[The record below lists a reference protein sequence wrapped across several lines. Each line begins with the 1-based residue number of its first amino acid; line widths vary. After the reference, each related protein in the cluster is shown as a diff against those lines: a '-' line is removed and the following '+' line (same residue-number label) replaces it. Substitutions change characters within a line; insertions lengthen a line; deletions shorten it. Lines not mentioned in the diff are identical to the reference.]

1 MKDRLIGL
9 VKTYCLFI
17 CIFVLQKP
25 LFMLFYKSLY
35 PDASC
40 ADWFS
45 VMGHGLPLDRSLAG
59 YLTVIPGFLFIA
71 SVWTLSKSLR
81 RILCGYFLFVSIL
94 LSIIFIVDLGLYEY
108 WGFRL
113 DATPLFYFFSSP
125 KDAIASVSI
134 WMVLGGIAAMAV
146 YAAVLYAVF
155 YSVLLQKKVLLRM
168 KLPYRRLKVSGIL
181 LLMTG
186 LLFIPI
192 RGGFT
197 VSTMNV
203 GKVYFSNEQRLNH
216 AAINPAFSL
225 MESLAKQKDFS
236 KQYRFMEAAEA
247 ERTFREL
254 LDPAVV
260 GGQAEVTDS
269 LQQVAGSQHTLFK
282 TRRPDILFV
291 ILESFSSK
299 LMTALGGE
307 PNIAIHLDSLSKEGI
322 LFTNFY
328 ANSFRTDRGL
338 VAILSGYPAQPTTS
352 IMKYPRKTQSIPAIA
367 GSLRKAG
374 YSAKYYYGGD
384 ADFTNMRSYLM
395 SSGFED
401 IVSDQDF
408 PVTERLSKWGAHDH
422 LVFNRLLEDLKAGSQ
437 HTLFKTRRPDILFVI
452 LESFSSKLMTALGGE
467 PNIAIHLD
475 SLSKEGIL
483 FTNFYANSF
492 RTDRGLVAILSGYPA
507 QPTTSIMK
515 YPRKTQ
521 SIPAIAGS
529 LRKAGYSAKYYYG
542 GDADFTNMR
551 SYLMS
556 SGFEDIVSD
565 QDFPVTER
573 LSKWGAHDHLVFNR
587 LLEDL
592 KAEAAEGRPAGEK
605 APHFRVLQTS
615 SSHEPFEVPFHRL
628 ENNRLNAFAYTDS
641 CAEDFVKRFR
651 ELPQWENTVIVFVPD
666 HLGAYP
672 EHIDNLSVERYQI
685 PLLMVG
691 GAVREPGRIDVY
703 GSQQDIA
710 ATLLAQLALP
720 HDEFIFSKDML
731 NPASPHFAFFTVPD
745 AFGMVTADNQVIFNC
760 QAGAVAVDEGTAK
773 GKNLPLGKAYL
784 QKLYDDI
791 AKR

>member
-1 MKDRLIGL
+1 MKDRLIGFI
-9 VKTYCLFI
+9 KTYCLFV

-45 VMGHGLPLDRSLAG
+45 VIWHGLPLDLSLAG
-59 YLTVIPGFLFIA
+59 YLTAIPGFLFIT
-71 SVWTLSKSLR
+71 SVWTLSKSLH
-81 RILCGYFLFVSIL
+81 RIWCGYFLFISVLI
-94 LSIIFIVDLGLYEY
+94 SIIFTVDLGLYEY

-125 KDAIASVSI
+125 KDAVASVSI
-134 WMVLGGIAAMAV
+134 WMVLGGIVAMAV
-146 YAAVLYAVF
+146 YAVVLYAVF
-155 YSVLLQKKVLLRM
+155 YGILLQKKLLLRM

-203 GKVYFSNEQRLNH
+203 GKVYFSAEQRLNH

-247 ERTFREL
+247 DRLFKDMLE
-254 LDPAVV
+254 PAGA
-260 GGQAEVTDS
+260 GGQTEETDS
-269 LQQVAGSQHTLFK
+269 VLQPADSLHTLFN
-282 TRRPDILFV
+282 TQRPDVLFV
-291 ILESFSSK
+291 ILESFSSR

-307 PNIAIHLDSLSKEGI
+307 PNIAVHLDSLSKEGV

-374 YSAKYYYGGD
+374 YG
-384 ADFTNMRSYLM
+384 T
-395 SSGFED
+395 
-401 IVSDQDF
+401 
-408 PVTERLSKWGAHDH
+408 
-422 LVFNRLLEDLKAGSQ
+422 
-437 HTLFKTRRPDILFVI
+437 
-452 LESFSSKLMTALGGE
+452 
-467 PNIAIHLD
+467 
-475 SLSKEGIL
+475 
-483 FTNFYANSF
+483 
-492 RTDRGLVAILSGYPA
+492 
-507 QPTTSIMK
+507 
-515 YPRKTQ
+515 
-521 SIPAIAGS
+521 
-529 LRKAGYSAKYYYG
+529 KYYYG

-592 KAEAAEGRPAGEK
+592 KAEAAEGTAEEK
-605 APHFRVLQTS
+605 TPHFRVLQTS
-615 SSHEPFEVPFHRL
+615 SSHEPFEVPFRRL
-628 ENNRLNAFAYTDS
+628 ENDRLNAFAYTDS
-641 CAEDFVKRFR
+641 CAGDFVRQFR
-651 ELPQWENTVIVFVPD
+651 ELPQWKNTVIVFVPD

-672 EHIDNLSVERYQI
+672 EHIDNLSVERYRI

-691 GAVREPGRIDVY
+691 GAVREPRRIDVY
-703 GSQQDIA
+703 GSQHDIA

-720 HDEFIFSKDML
+720 HDEFVFSKDML

-760 QAGAVAVDEGTAK
+760 QAGTVVVDEGTAK

-784 QKLYDDI
+784 PSNPQLSSS
-791 AKR
+791 ASFLRLNVLSSLN

>member
-1 MKDRLIGL
+1 MKDRLIGFI
-9 VKTYCLFI
+9 KTYCLFV

-45 VMGHGLPLDRSLAG
+45 VMWHGLPLDLSLAG
-59 YLTVIPGFLFIA
+59 YLTAIPGFLFIT
-71 SVWTLSKSLR
+71 SVWTLSKSLH
-81 RILCGYFLFVSIL
+81 RIWCGYFLFISVLI
-94 LSIIFIVDLGLYEY
+94 SIIFTVDLGLYEY

-125 KDAIASVSI
+125 KDAVASVSI
-134 WMVLGGIAAMAV
+134 WMVLGGIVAMAV
-146 YAAVLYAVF
+146 YAVVLYAVF
-155 YSVLLQKKVLLRM
+155 YGILLQKKLLLRM

-203 GKVYFSNEQRLNH
+203 GKVYFSAEQRLNH

-247 ERTFREL
+247 DRLFKDMLE
-254 LDPAVV
+254 PAGA
-260 GGQAEVTDS
+260 GGQTEETDS
-269 LQQVAGSQHTLFK
+269 VLQPADSLHTLFN
-282 TRRPDILFV
+282 TQRPDVLFV
-291 ILESFSSK
+291 ILESFSSR

-307 PNIAIHLDSLSKEGI
+307 PNIAVHLDSLSKEGV

-374 YSAKYYYGGD
+374 YG
-384 ADFTNMRSYLM
+384 T
-395 SSGFED
+395 
-401 IVSDQDF
+401 
-408 PVTERLSKWGAHDH
+408 
-422 LVFNRLLEDLKAGSQ
+422 
-437 HTLFKTRRPDILFVI
+437 
-452 LESFSSKLMTALGGE
+452 
-467 PNIAIHLD
+467 
-475 SLSKEGIL
+475 
-483 FTNFYANSF
+483 
-492 RTDRGLVAILSGYPA
+492 
-507 QPTTSIMK
+507 
-515 YPRKTQ
+515 
-521 SIPAIAGS
+521 
-529 LRKAGYSAKYYYG
+529 KYYYG

-592 KAEAAEGRPAGEK
+592 KAEAAEGTAEEK
-605 APHFRVLQTS
+605 TPHFRVLQTS
-615 SSHEPFEVPFHRL
+615 SSHEPFEVPFRRL
-628 ENNRLNAFAYTDS
+628 ENDRLNAFAYTDS
-641 CAEDFVKRFR
+641 CAGDFVRQFR
-651 ELPQWENTVIVFVPD
+651 ELPQWKNTVIVFVPD

-672 EHIDNLSVERYQI
+672 EHIDNLSVERYRI

-691 GAVREPGRIDVY
+691 GAVREPRRIDVY
-703 GSQQDIA
+703 GSQHDIA

-720 HDEFIFSKDML
+720 HDEFVFSKDRL
-731 NPASPHFAFFTVPD
+731 NPASPQFAFFTVPD
-745 AFGMVTADNQVIFNC
+745 AFGMVTADNQVIFNG
-760 QAGAVAVDEGTAK
+760 QAGTVVVDEGTAK

>member
-1 MKDRLIGL
+1 
-9 VKTYCLFI
+9 
-17 CIFVLQKP
+17 
-25 LFMLFYKSLY
+25 
-35 PDASC
+35 
-40 ADWFS
+40 
-45 VMGHGLPLDRSLAG
+45 
-59 YLTVIPGFLFIA
+59 
-71 SVWTLSKSLR
+71 
-81 RILCGYFLFVSIL
+81 
-94 LSIIFIVDLGLYEY
+94 
-108 WGFRL
+108 
-113 DATPLFYFFSSP
+113 
-125 KDAIASVSI
+125 
-134 WMVLGGIAAMAV
+134 MVLGGIVVMAV
-146 YAAVLYAVF
+146 YAVVLYAVF
-155 YSVLLQKKVLLRM
+155 YGILLQKKLLLRM

-203 GKVYFSNEQRLNH
+203 GKVYFSAEQRLNH

-247 ERTFREL
+247 DRLFKDMLE
-254 LDPAVV
+254 PAGA
-260 GGQAEVTDS
+260 GGQTEETDS
-269 LQQVAGSQHTLFK
+269 VLQPADSLHTLFN
-282 TRRPDILFV
+282 TQRPDVLFV
-291 ILESFSSK
+291 ILESFSSR

-307 PNIAIHLDSLSKEGI
+307 PNIAIHLDSLSKEGV

-374 YSAKYYYGGD
+374 YGTKYYYGGD

-422 LVFNRLLEDLKAGSQ
+422 LVFNRLLEDLK
-437 HTLFKTRRPDILFVI
+437 T
-452 LESFSSKLMTALGGE
+452 
-467 PNIAIHLD
+467 
-475 SLSKEGIL
+475 
-483 FTNFYANSF
+483 
-492 RTDRGLVAILSGYPA
+492 
-507 QPTTSIMK
+507 
-515 YPRKTQ
+515 
-521 SIPAIAGS
+521 
-529 LRKAGYSAKYYYG
+529 
-542 GDADFTNMR
+542 
-551 SYLMS
+551 
-556 SGFEDIVSD
+556 
-565 QDFPVTER
+565 
-573 LSKWGAHDHLVFNR
+573 
-587 LLEDL
+587 
-592 KAEAAEGRPAGEK
+592 EAAEGTAEEK
-605 APHFRVLQTS
+605 TPYFRVLQTS
-615 SSHEPFEVPFHRL
+615 SSHEPFEVPFRRL
-628 ENNRLNAFAYTDS
+628 ENDRLNAFAYTDS
-641 CAEDFVKRFR
+641 CAGDFVRQFR
-651 ELPQWENTVIVFVPD
+651 ELPQWKNTVIVFVPD

-672 EHIDNLSVERYQI
+672 EHIDNLSVERYRI

-691 GAVREPGRIDVY
+691 GAVREPRRIDVY
-703 GSQQDIA
+703 GSQHDIA

-720 HDEFIFSKDML
+720 HEEFVFSKDML

-760 QAGAVAVDEGTAK
+760 QAGAVVVDEGTVK

>member
-1 MKDRLIGL
+1 MKDRLIGFI
-9 VKTYCLFI
+9 KTYCLFV

-45 VMGHGLPLDRSLAG
+45 VIWHGLPLDLSLAG
-59 YLTVIPGFLFIA
+59 YLTAIPGFLFIT
-71 SVWTLSKSLR
+71 SVWTLSKSLH
-81 RILCGYFLFVSIL
+81 RIWCGSFLFISVLI
-94 LSIIFIVDLGLYEY
+94 SIIFTVDLGLYEY

-125 KDAIASVSI
+125 KDAVASVSI
-134 WMVLGGIAAMAV
+134 WMVLGGIVAMAV
-146 YAAVLYAVF
+146 YAVVLYAVF
-155 YSVLLQKKVLLRM
+155 YGILLQKKLLLRM

-203 GKVYFSNEQRLNH
+203 GKVYFSAEQRLNH

-247 ERTFREL
+247 DRLFKDMLE
-254 LDPAVV
+254 PAGA
-260 GGQAEVTDS
+260 GGQTEETDS
-269 LQQVAGSQHTLFK
+269 VLQPADSLHTLFN
-282 TRRPDILFV
+282 TQRPDVLFV
-291 ILESFSSK
+291 ILESFSSR

-307 PNIAIHLDSLSKEGI
+307 PNIAVHLDSLSKEGV

-374 YSAKYYYGGD
+374 YG
-384 ADFTNMRSYLM
+384 T
-395 SSGFED
+395 
-401 IVSDQDF
+401 
-408 PVTERLSKWGAHDH
+408 
-422 LVFNRLLEDLKAGSQ
+422 
-437 HTLFKTRRPDILFVI
+437 
-452 LESFSSKLMTALGGE
+452 
-467 PNIAIHLD
+467 
-475 SLSKEGIL
+475 
-483 FTNFYANSF
+483 
-492 RTDRGLVAILSGYPA
+492 
-507 QPTTSIMK
+507 
-515 YPRKTQ
+515 
-521 SIPAIAGS
+521 
-529 LRKAGYSAKYYYG
+529 KYYYG

-592 KAEAAEGRPAGEK
+592 KAEAAEGTAEEK
-605 APHFRVLQTS
+605 TPHFRVLQTS
-615 SSHEPFEVPFHRL
+615 SSHEPFEVPFRRL
-628 ENNRLNAFAYTDS
+628 ENDRLNAFAYTDS
-641 CAEDFVKRFR
+641 CAGDFVRQFR
-651 ELPQWENTVIVFVPD
+651 ELPQWKNTVIVFVPD

-672 EHIDNLSVERYQI
+672 EHIDNLSVERYRI

-691 GAVREPGRIDVY
+691 GAVREPRRIDVY
-703 GSQQDIA
+703 GSQHDIA

-720 HDEFIFSKDML
+720 HDEFVFSKDML
-731 NPASPHFAFFTVPD
+731 NPASSHFAFFTVPD

-760 QAGAVAVDEGTAK
+760 QAGTVVVDEGTAK